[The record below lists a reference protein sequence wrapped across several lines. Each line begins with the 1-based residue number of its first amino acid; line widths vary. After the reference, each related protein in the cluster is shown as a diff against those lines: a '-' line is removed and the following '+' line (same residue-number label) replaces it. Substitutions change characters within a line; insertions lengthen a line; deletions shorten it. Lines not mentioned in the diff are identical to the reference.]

1 MFGGP
6 IGSTRSRLVPPGLQH
21 AGSMFDP
28 RDQTVH
34 PLTSELFTKT
44 VWWLG
49 RRSVSSMEGDQLSA
63 AWTMVPLVSLSP
75 FECIDW
81 AKYIHVISAGFEPM
95 IERVRHGHR
104 L

>member
-49 RRSVSSMEGDQLSA
+49 RQTPYSPFLAVSAELCWAAHIGDCRSVGEGRASAGNSSA
-63 AWTMVPLVSLSP
+63 A
-75 FECIDW
+75 
-81 AKYIHVISAGFEPM
+81 IHSIPSS
-95 IERVRHGHR
+95 RSTS
-104 L
+104 